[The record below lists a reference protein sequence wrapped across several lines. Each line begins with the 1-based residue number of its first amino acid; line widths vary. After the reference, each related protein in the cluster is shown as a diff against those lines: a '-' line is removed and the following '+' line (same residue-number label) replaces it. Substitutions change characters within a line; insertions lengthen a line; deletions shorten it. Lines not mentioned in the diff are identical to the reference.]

1 VGVPVELQEGRHG
14 QFDVLVNDRLI
25 VSRKG
30 GLMAKL
36 TGKPWPEDDDVVRAV
51 RGALAS

>member
-1 VGVPVELQEGRHG
+1 MGVPVELQEGRHG
-14 QFDVLVNDRLI
+14 QFDVLVN